1 MSKAGLGETVGRGKR
16 GKLVE
21 DPKHGCQ
28 KRVLTRKIGRFTS

>member
-21 DPKHGCQ
+21 DPKF
-28 KRVLTRKIGRFTS
+28 LTRLNCKIP